1 MKLAVSN
8 IAWTAEEEPEAAKL
22 LQDLGVRY
30 VEIAPTKV
38 WDDPLAVTDAQIKD
52 YLDFWKRHGITVVAF
67 QSMLF
72 TRPDLKLFE
81 SAENRAA
88 TQECLEK
95 FIQLAGRMGAGVLVF
110 GSPKNRQRG
119 DMPEAEAAAIAK
131 EFFGALGDTAKQQG
145 VRFCIEPNAP
155 QYNCD
160 FVTTAAAGMSLV
172 REVANPGF
180 GLHLDIACMTL
191 AGDDV
196 PASIKAAK
204 DVMRHFHISSPMLE
218 QVADLPEVPHRA
230 AAEAL
235 KAIGYDKFVSIEMK
249 PGEPGT
255 NIGRVAEAVRFAQS
269 VYTA

>member
-8 IAWTAEEEPEAAKL
+8 IAWTAEEEPQAAKK
-22 LQDLGVRY
+22 LQELGVRY

-38 WDDPLAVTDAQIKD
+38 WDDPLHVPDAQVAE
-52 YLDFWKRHGITVVAF
+52 YLDFWKQHGITVVAF

-81 SAENRAA
+81 GDENRAETLA
-88 TQECLEK
+88 YLQE
-95 FIQLAGRMGAGVLVF
+95 FIRLAGRMDAGVLVF

-119 DMPEAEAAAIAK
+119 KMPEAEATKIAR
-131 EFFGALGDTAKQQG
+131 EFFGALGDTAKAQG
-145 VRFCIEPNAP
+145 TRFCIEPNAP

-160 FVTTAAAGMSLV
+160 FVTTADAGMSLV
-172 REVANPGF
+172 RAVHNPGF
-180 GLHLDIACMTL
+180 GLHLDIACMVL

-196 PASIKAAK
+196 PASIHAAK
-204 DVMRHFHISSPMLE
+204 DVMQHFHISSPMLE
-218 QVADLPEVPHRA
+218 AVADLPDVPHCA

-235 KAIGYDKFVSIEMK
+235 RQTGYDKFVSIEMK

-255 NIGRVAEAVRFAQS
+255 NIQRVADAVRFAQS
-269 VYTA
+269 VYTG